1 MRLVFLAGACLA
13 AGAALAA
20 EPAERTLC
28 QPAEAV
34 VFSCTVGAR
43 LVSLCSV
50 GADPKR
56 LSYRFGTPGHIE
68 LAYPEAGAAGAFE
81 RSSGPLYGGG
91 ITAISFKRGEYE
103 YGVYSRMGRAAG
115 GGDPETEDGVAV
127 ARGGKRISTL
137 VCDDGGAGFR
147 ESIDWLPKKP
157 G

>member
-1 MRLVFLAGACLA
+1 MRCVLVLGAGLAIGVTA
-13 AGAALAA
+13 AA

-28 QPAEAV
+28 RPDEAV

-43 LVSLCSV
+43 LVSLCRT

-56 LSYRFGTPGHIE
+56 LSYRFGRPDRVE
-68 LAYPEAGAAGAFE
+68 LAYPEAGAAGTFK
-81 RSSGPLYGGG
+81 RTSGLLYGGG
-91 ITAISFKRGEYE
+91 ITAVGFRRGDYE
-103 YGVYSRMGRAAG
+103 YAVYSRMGRAAG

-137 VCDDGGAGFR
+137 ICDDGGAGFR